1 MDDYKNIRLKIS
13 YKGTCYHGW
22 QKQLGRNTIQETIE
36 DTFQSLF
43 EQSINLIGSGRT
55 DSGVHA
61 FNQTANFKTDLPVD
75 AFRIGQALNSKLP
88 KDIRIKESQEVDF
101 GFHSRF
107 DAIGK
112 TYIYSIYNS
121 RTANP
126 LIDDYCYKV
135 AYKLDIREM
144 IRAAEQFKGEHD
156 FSAFT
161 ASGSS
166 AKTTIRNIYD
176 IRLMHHHHLLV
187 LMVTGNGF
195 LYKMVRNIAGTLID
209 VGRGRIA
216 ADSIG
221 EMIRFQDRDAVGH
234 TAKSQGLSLLDV
246 YYDNIDMNAF
256 LNTMNNE
263 KSLDTIVSL
272 L

>member
-22 QKQLGRNTIQETIE
+22 QKQLGKNTIQETIE
-36 DTFQSLF
+36 NTFQSIF
-43 EQSINLIGSGRT
+43 GQKINLIGSGRT

-61 FNQTANFKTDLPVD
+61 FNQTANFKTDLSVN
-75 AFRIGQALNSKLP
+75 AFKIGQALNSKLP
-88 KDIRIKESQEVDF
+88 KDIRIKTSDEVDM

-107 DAIGK
+107 NAIGK
-112 TYIYSIYNS
+112 TYIYCIYNN

-126 LIDDYCYKV
+126 LIDDYSYKV
-135 AYKLDIREM
+135 VYKLDIAAM
-144 IRAAEQFKGEHD
+144 QKAAEQFKGEHD
-156 FSAFT
+156 FSGFT

-166 AKTTIRNIYD
+166 AKTTVRNIYD
-176 IRLMHHHHLLV
+176 IRLMHHHHFLV

-209 VGRGRIA
+209 VGRGRIS

-221 EMIRFQDRDAVGH
+221 EIILSQDRDAVGH

>member
-13 YKGTCYHGW
+13 YKGTSYHGW

-36 DTFQSLF
+36 STFQSIF
-43 EQSINLIGSGRT
+43 GQKINLIGSGRT

-61 FNQTANFKTDLPVD
+61 FNQTANFKTGLSVS
-75 AFRIGQALNSKLP
+75 AIKIGQALNSMLP
-88 KDIRIKESQEVDF
+88 KDIRIKASEEVDSE
-101 GFHSRF
+101 FHSRF
-107 DAIGK
+107 DTVGK
-112 TYIYSIYNS
+112 TYIYCMYND
-121 RTANP
+121 RVANP

-135 AYKLDIREM
+135 AYNLDILEM
-144 IRAAEQFKGEHD
+144 KKAAEQFKGEHD

-187 LMVTGNGF
+187 LIITGNGF

-209 VGRGRIA
+209 VGRGRIE
-216 ADSIG
+216 ADRIG
-221 EMIRFQDRDAVGH
+221 GIIHLKDRESVGH
-234 TAKSQGLSLLDV
+234 TAKSKGLSLLDV
-246 YYDNIDMNAF
+246 YYDNSEMNAF
-256 LNTMNNE
+256 L
-263 KSLDTIVSL
+263 
-272 L
+272 